1 MALRIYL
8 VAGFNGGAGRS
19 LTAAL
24 LAYGLHLHGR
34 RTLLVRQNYPG
45 SVSAIDPVGAT
56 LPLPCTRLLLPAPYE
71 LPADLAAGLAMT
83 IHDTDGRFMI
93 ALTNHATAAIGADG
107 DVVVDLCCHDRA
119 CNAATIR
126 DAAVILVP
134 ARASVPEIDWAV
146 RGFSHIRDIQRCSDT
161 AVPVLLAT
169 IFPDDER
176 VRQMALLAA
185 MLRDCDPERDLVPG
199 EPAEV
204 MVQVPFL
211 DGACLTSLLIG
222 RPIWRDPQL
231 IERCRAF
238 AAAVA
243 VRADAVPLALP
254 QR

>member
-24 LAYGLHLHGR
+24 LAYGLHLHSR
-34 RTLLVRQNYPG
+34 RTLLVRQSYAG
-45 SVSAIDPVGAT
+45 SVSAIDPIGAT
-56 LPLPCTRLLLPAPYE
+56 LPLPCCELSLPRPYE
-71 LPADLAAGLAMT
+71 LPADLTAGLATT
-83 IHDTDGRFMI
+83 IHDADARFMT
-93 ALTNHATAAIGADG
+93 ALTNHATAEIGPDG

-119 CNAATIR
+119 CNAATIS

-134 ARASVPEIDWAV
+134 ARASMLEIDWAF
-146 RGFSHIRDIQRCSDT
+146 RGFSHIRDTQRYRET
-161 AVPVLLAT
+161 QVPTLLAV
-169 IFPDDER
+169 IAPDSER
-176 VRQMALLAA
+176 DRQMALLGA
-185 MLRDCDPERDLVPG
+185 MLRDCDPERDLMPG

-211 DGACLTSLLIG
+211 DGARLTSLLIG